1 MKKVSI
7 VVPVYNAAAYLE
19 TCITSILKQ
28 TYKNI
33 EVILVNDG
41 STDKSGEICDQYAKI
56 DPRITAIHQQN
67 AGPAAARNKG
77 IEKASGTYLQF
88 VDADDWMKQTM
99 TNDLV
104 TALENHEA
112 DLVICGYESGKQIY
126 VPSITGF
133 FDKDVFLNYIGLL
146 YKQIILPS
154 PCNKM
159 YRLERL
165 KNNEIRF
172 HENHSYGEDLL
183 FNLHYIENSMS
194 FYLLPE
200 NLYGYRQNSDSLTNS
215 YMENM
220 FEKQEKLYSKVK
232 SFLEKNNRWSGENIT
247 HIETIFANGMIHAVT
262 NLFHQGSPL
271 SMKDQKRQ
279 LKILFNHSRV
289 IKQIPYFNDSI
300 QAKIVGFFIR
310 KKAYR
315 NALLF
320 FKIKEFMRNKCRRV
334 FLLLQRMNKR

>member
-1 MKKVSI
+1 YLSCFATCFRAYWRDFLCSRACYVHSCSHDLCSHFSYCDWPGSEGTCMKKVSI

-19 TCITSILKQ
+19 TCITSISKQ

-77 IEKASGTYLQF
+77 IEKASGAYLQF

-172 HENHSYGEDLL
+172 LENHSYGEDLL

-247 HIETIFANGMIHAVT
+247 HIETIFANGMI
-262 NLFHQGSPL
+262 
-271 SMKDQKRQ
+271 
-279 LKILFNHSRV
+279 
-289 IKQIPYFNDSI
+289 
-300 QAKIVGFFIR
+300 
-310 KKAYR
+310 
-315 NALLF
+315 
-320 FKIKEFMRNKCRRV
+320 
-334 FLLLQRMNKR
+334 